1 MFGLKLLATA
11 THGQRRRRTIRPAA
25 IAGGEADFR
34 KLYGRATR
42 RLMNSFKTEKA
53 K

>member
-11 THGQRRRRTIRPAA
+11 THEKRRRRTIRPAA
-25 IAGGEADFR
+25 VAGG
-34 KLYGRATR
+34 KLYRRATR